1 MRYELFSFQSFCP
14 TKSVVM
20 ADRLPPILD
29 QVDNAV
35 EFIVD
40 TVAST
45 LYARYRY
52 NEFKLRDI
60 LDLLWTLYYSCFSQH
75 PTDQNNESEN
85 ETGCH
90 FLNW

>member
-1 MRYELFSFQSFCP
+1 MRYELFSFQSFGP

-29 QVDNAV
+29 QVDNTV

-45 LYARYRY
+45 LYA
-52 NEFKLRDI
+52 
-60 LDLLWTLYYSCFSQH
+60 
-75 PTDQNNESEN
+75 
-85 ETGCH
+85 
-90 FLNW
+90 